1 MVGLAGYALAAVA
14 WLGLAVL
21 LGARGPGRGAGRWLL
36 AATLV
41 EAAWGATLAAQAAGV
56 APGLAVSIAEAV
68 RPLAWTLVMTALLR
82 DGVSAVRPGPPGP
95 DPLVRDVDADGGPS
109 RRAATRTL
117 PAIAVGLALVAVGAD
132 AGAGA
137 AAPPLH
143 LDALD
148 LLAAVLVLV
157 CVEQVYRNTDPAH
170 RWAVK
175 DLCLAVGAATA
186 LDVLLGADALRTG
199 VPDDGGWAARGFA
212 HALVAPLAAV
222 SAARNRA
229 WRLPIKLSREV
240 VFHSAALLGSLAL
253 VLASVALGWA
263 LRLAGPDWGRVVQAV
278 LLFAAATGALAL
290 IGSRGL
296 RARARVALA
305 KNFFS
310 FRYDYRS
317 EWLRLTRLLALPD
330 DGGAGE
336 LGERALR
343 ALRDLVDSP
352 GGTLWVAAPHG
363 DFVRDAHV
371 GDGARPT
378 LAAGEPLLDWLR
390 TRGWIVELDE
400 WRREPLRYDGLVLPP
415 ALAGDPRAW
424 LVLPLLQQ
432 DDLVAVA
439 LLERP
444 RTPTEVDWEIR
455 DLLKA
460 AGRQVAGYLALR
472 AAGERLERAGRFESF
487 NRMSAFVVHDLKT
500 LIAQLSLMLGNAAR
514 HRGDPEFQ
522 RDMLATVEHVVGR
535 MQTLMDE
542 LGGGAAASRHRV
554 PVPLASVLQTAV
566 RARAGLRPTPTL
578 ETPDDAV
585 ARATVLAD
593 ARRLERV
600 IGHLV
605 QNAVE
610 ATPPGGRVA
619 IRARIDGDD
628 AIVEVADTGA
638 GMSAE
643 FVERRLFRPFAS
655 TKGRG
660 LGLGT
665 FECSEYLRELGGR
678 LEVRTAPGAGTT
690 FVARLPCLPATV
702 PALQGA

>member
-1 MVGLAGYALAAVA
+1 MVGLAGYALAAAA
-14 WLGLAVL
+14 WLGLAAL
-21 LGARGPGRGAGRWLL
+21 LGARGTGRGAGRWLL
-36 AATLV
+36 AAALV
-41 EAAWGATLAAQAAGV
+41 EAVWGAVLAGAVAGV
-56 APGLAVSIAEAV
+56 TGPIAVSIVEAA
-68 RPLAWTLVMTALLR
+68 RPLAWTLVMVALLR
-82 DGVSAVRPGPPGP
+82 DGVTAVRPGPGAPP
-95 DPLVRDVDADGGPS
+95 REVDADVAPP
-109 RRAATRTL
+109 RRTIGRSL
-117 PAIAVGLALVAVGAD
+117 PAIAVGLALVSVAAD
-132 AGAGA
+132 AGSASA
-137 AAPPLH
+137 H
-143 LDALD
+143 RHDALD

-157 CVEQVYRNTDPAH
+157 CVEQLYRNTDPAH
-170 RWAVK
+170 RWAIK

-186 LDVLLGADALRTG
+186 LDVLIGADALRTG
-199 VPDDGGWAARGFA
+199 RVDDGVWAARGFA

-222 SAARNRA
+222 SAARNRE

-240 VFHSAALLGSLAL
+240 VFHSAALIGSLAL

-263 LRLAGPDWGRVVQAV
+263 VRLAGPDWGRVVQAV
-278 LLFAAATGALAL
+278 LLFAAATAALTL
-290 IGSRGL
+290 VGSRGL

-330 DGGAGE
+330 DGGSGA
-336 LGERALR
+336 LGVRSLR

-371 GDGARPT
+371 GDGDRPA
-378 LAAGEPLLDWLR
+378 LHADEPLLGWLR
-390 TRGWIVELDE
+390 SRGWIVELDE
-400 WRREPLRYDGLVLPP
+400 WRREPMRYDGLVLPS

-424 LVLPLLQQ
+424 LVLPLFQQ
-432 DDLVAVA
+432 DELVAVA
-439 LLERP
+439 LLDRP
-444 RTPTEVDWEIR
+444 AVPSAVDWEVR

-460 AGRQVAGYLALR
+460 AGRQVAGFLALR

-500 LIAQLSLMLGNAAR
+500 LVAQLSLMLGNAAR
-514 HRGDPEFQ
+514 HRADPEFQ

-535 MQTLMDE
+535 MQSLMDE
-542 LGGGAAASRHRV
+542 LGGGAGASRQRV
-554 PVPLASVLQTAV
+554 PVPLATALHAAV
-566 RARAGLRPTPTL
+566 RARAALRPRPEL
-578 ETPDDAV
+578 EPLDA
-585 ARATVLAD
+585 AAGSATVLAD
-593 ARRLERV
+593 PRRLERIV
-600 IGHLV
+600 GHLV
-605 QNAVE
+605 QNACE
-610 ATPPGGRVA
+610 ATRPDGRVWV
-619 IRARIDGDD
+619 RARIDGDE
-628 AIVEVADTGA
+628 AVVEIADTGS
-638 GMSAE
+638 GMSPE

-678 LEVRTAPGAGTT
+678 LEVRTAPGSGTT
-690 FVARLPCLPATV
+690 FIARMPCATERA